1 MIRDVD
7 AGEGF
12 GLHPIAVHGNGDVFH
27 PGISFGRCRFPDD
40 PHAIVKGGEDEL
52 ALFVAGDGFHF
63 LARDGVDEGKLYTGQ
78 VFPAGVHLDVF
89 QPFQAVDHSGDGFLA
104 AAEVFPDGKG
114 NDFPVQQIPFRRDD
128 LPDGVVSIGDAAE
141 THDAVPVRYS
151 GGHALA
157 ELIAQGVA
165 VQLDGLGTFYPS
177 LESAGADKPEN
188 YSTNEHVKGVH
199 VRFLPDSTSL
209 DNITSR
215 TMKEKCSLRIKNIV
229 NVTTLNNG
237 KKVSTETPYGEYTS
251 SQPSQNGEGAGQTG
265 NENQNQGGNTNPP
278 SGGGGGN
285 END

>member
-1 MIRDVD
+1 MAKNKIALEINLHQNKNTKSMAHNKWYGRVVRKETLSTRGLCQHIESHGSIYTSDV
-7 AGEGF
+7 
-12 GLHPIAVHGNGDVFH
+12 
-27 PGISFGRCRFPDD
+27 
-40 PHAIVKGGEDEL
+40 
-52 ALFVAGDGFHF
+52 VAG
-63 LARDGVDEGKLYTGQ
+63 VI
-78 VFPAGVHLDVF
+78 
-89 QPFQAVDHSGDGFLA
+89 A
-104 AAEVFPDGKG
+104 ALRRC
-114 NDFPVQQIPFRRDD
+114 IP
-128 LPDGVVSIGDAAE
+128 
-141 THDAVPVRYS
+141 
-151 GGHALA
+151 

-265 NENQNQGGNTNPP
+265 NENQNQGGNENQGGNTNPP

>member
-1 MIRDVD
+1 MAKNKIALEINLHQNKNTKSMAHNKWYGRVVRKETLSTRGLCQHIESHGSIYTSDV
-7 AGEGF
+7 
-12 GLHPIAVHGNGDVFH
+12 
-27 PGISFGRCRFPDD
+27 
-40 PHAIVKGGEDEL
+40 
-52 ALFVAGDGFHF
+52 VAG
-63 LARDGVDEGKLYTGQ
+63 VI
-78 VFPAGVHLDVF
+78 
-89 QPFQAVDHSGDGFLA
+89 A
-104 AAEVFPDGKG
+104 ALRRC
-114 NDFPVQQIPFRRDD
+114 IP
-128 LPDGVVSIGDAAE
+128 
-141 THDAVPVRYS
+141 
-151 GGHALA
+151 

-251 SQPSQNGEGAGQTG
+251 SQTTSPQPSPNGEGAGQTG
-265 NENQNQGGNTNPP
+265 NENQNQGGNENQGGNTNPP

>member
-1 MIRDVD
+1 MAKNKIALEINLHQNKNTKSMAHNKWYGRVVRKETLSTRGLCQHIENHGSIYTSDV
-7 AGEGF
+7 
-12 GLHPIAVHGNGDVFH
+12 
-27 PGISFGRCRFPDD
+27 
-40 PHAIVKGGEDEL
+40 
-52 ALFVAGDGFHF
+52 VAG
-63 LARDGVDEGKLYTGQ
+63 VI
-78 VFPAGVHLDVF
+78 
-89 QPFQAVDHSGDGFLA
+89 A
-104 AAEVFPDGKG
+104 ALRRC
-114 NDFPVQQIPFRRDD
+114 IP
-128 LPDGVVSIGDAAE
+128 
-141 THDAVPVRYS
+141 
-151 GGHALA
+151 

-251 SQPSQNGEGAGQTG
+251 SQTTSPQPSPNGEGAGQTG
-265 NENQNQGGNTNPP
+265 NENGNQGGNTNPP

>member
-1 MIRDVD
+1 MAKNKIALEINLHQNKNTKSMAHNKWYGRVVRKETLSTRGLCQHIENHGSIYTSDV
-7 AGEGF
+7 
-12 GLHPIAVHGNGDVFH
+12 
-27 PGISFGRCRFPDD
+27 
-40 PHAIVKGGEDEL
+40 
-52 ALFVAGDGFHF
+52 VAG
-63 LARDGVDEGKLYTGQ
+63 VI
-78 VFPAGVHLDVF
+78 
-89 QPFQAVDHSGDGFLA
+89 A
-104 AAEVFPDGKG
+104 ALRRC
-114 NDFPVQQIPFRRDD
+114 IP
-128 LPDGVVSIGDAAE
+128 
-141 THDAVPVRYS
+141 
-151 GGHALA
+151 

-251 SQPSQNGEGAGQTG
+251 PQPSPNGEGAGQTG
-265 NENQNQGGNTNPP
+265 NENGNQGGNENQGGNTNPP

>member
-1 MIRDVD
+1 MAKNKIALEINLHQNKNTKSMAHNKWYGRVVRKETLSTRGLCQHIESHGSIYTSDV
-7 AGEGF
+7 
-12 GLHPIAVHGNGDVFH
+12 
-27 PGISFGRCRFPDD
+27 
-40 PHAIVKGGEDEL
+40 
-52 ALFVAGDGFHF
+52 VAG
-63 LARDGVDEGKLYTGQ
+63 VI
-78 VFPAGVHLDVF
+78 
-89 QPFQAVDHSGDGFLA
+89 A
-104 AAEVFPDGKG
+104 ALRRC
-114 NDFPVQQIPFRRDD
+114 IP
-128 LPDGVVSIGDAAE
+128 
-141 THDAVPVRYS
+141 
-151 GGHALA
+151 

-229 NVTTLNNG
+229 NVTTLENG
-237 KKVSTETPYGEYTS
+237 KKVSTETPYTTS
-251 SQPSQNGEGAGQTG
+251 PQTTSPQPSPNGEGAGQTG
-265 NENQNQGGNTNPP
+265 NENGNQGGNENQGGNTNPP

>member
-1 MIRDVD
+1 MAKNKIALEINLHQNKNTKSMAHNKWYGRVVRKETLSTRGLCQHIESHGSIYTSDV
-7 AGEGF
+7 
-12 GLHPIAVHGNGDVFH
+12 
-27 PGISFGRCRFPDD
+27 
-40 PHAIVKGGEDEL
+40 
-52 ALFVAGDGFHF
+52 VAG
-63 LARDGVDEGKLYTGQ
+63 VI
-78 VFPAGVHLDVF
+78 
-89 QPFQAVDHSGDGFLA
+89 A
-104 AAEVFPDGKG
+104 ALRRC
-114 NDFPVQQIPFRRDD
+114 IP
-128 LPDGVVSIGDAAE
+128 
-141 THDAVPVRYS
+141 
-151 GGHALA
+151 

>member
-1 MIRDVD
+1 MAKNKIALEINLHQNKNTKSMAHNKWYGRVVRKETLSTRGLCQHIENHGSIYTSDV
-7 AGEGF
+7 
-12 GLHPIAVHGNGDVFH
+12 
-27 PGISFGRCRFPDD
+27 
-40 PHAIVKGGEDEL
+40 
-52 ALFVAGDGFHF
+52 VAG
-63 LARDGVDEGKLYTGQ
+63 VI
-78 VFPAGVHLDVF
+78 
-89 QPFQAVDHSGDGFLA
+89 A
-104 AAEVFPDGKG
+104 ALRRC
-114 NDFPVQQIPFRRDD
+114 IP
-128 LPDGVVSIGDAAE
+128 
-141 THDAVPVRYS
+141 
-151 GGHALA
+151 

-251 SQPSQNGEGAGQTG
+251 SQTTSPQTTSPQPSPNGEGAGQTG
-265 NENQNQGGNTNPP
+265 NENGNQGGNTNPP

>member
-1 MIRDVD
+1 MAKNKIALEINLHQNKNTKSMAHNKWYGRVVRKETLSTRGLCQHIESHGSIYTSDV
-7 AGEGF
+7 
-12 GLHPIAVHGNGDVFH
+12 
-27 PGISFGRCRFPDD
+27 
-40 PHAIVKGGEDEL
+40 
-52 ALFVAGDGFHF
+52 VAG
-63 LARDGVDEGKLYTGQ
+63 VI
-78 VFPAGVHLDVF
+78 
-89 QPFQAVDHSGDGFLA
+89 A
-104 AAEVFPDGKG
+104 ALRRC
-114 NDFPVQQIPFRRDD
+114 IP
-128 LPDGVVSIGDAAE
+128 
-141 THDAVPVRYS
+141 
-151 GGHALA
+151 

-251 SQPSQNGEGAGQTG
+251 SQTTSPQPSPNGEGAGQTG
-265 NENQNQGGNTNPP
+265 NENGNQGGNTNPP

>member
-1 MIRDVD
+1 MAKNKIALEINLHQNKNTKSMAHNKWYGRVVRKETLSTRGLCQHIESHGSIYTSDV
-7 AGEGF
+7 
-12 GLHPIAVHGNGDVFH
+12 
-27 PGISFGRCRFPDD
+27 
-40 PHAIVKGGEDEL
+40 
-52 ALFVAGDGFHF
+52 VAG
-63 LARDGVDEGKLYTGQ
+63 VI
-78 VFPAGVHLDVF
+78 
-89 QPFQAVDHSGDGFLA
+89 A
-104 AAEVFPDGKG
+104 ALRRC
-114 NDFPVQQIPFRRDD
+114 IP
-128 LPDGVVSIGDAAE
+128 
-141 THDAVPVRYS
+141 
-151 GGHALA
+151 

-229 NVTTLNNG
+229 NVTTLENG

-251 SQPSQNGEGAGQTG
+251 LQPSQNGEGGGQTG
-265 NENQNQGGNTNPP
+265 NENQNQGGNENQGGNTNPP

>member
-1 MIRDVD
+1 MAKNKIALEINLHQNKNTKSMAHNKWYGRVVRKETLSTRGLCQHIESHGSIYTSDV
-7 AGEGF
+7 
-12 GLHPIAVHGNGDVFH
+12 
-27 PGISFGRCRFPDD
+27 
-40 PHAIVKGGEDEL
+40 
-52 ALFVAGDGFHF
+52 VAG
-63 LARDGVDEGKLYTGQ
+63 VI
-78 VFPAGVHLDVF
+78 
-89 QPFQAVDHSGDGFLA
+89 A
-104 AAEVFPDGKG
+104 ALRRC
-114 NDFPVQQIPFRRDD
+114 IP
-128 LPDGVVSIGDAAE
+128 
-141 THDAVPVRYS
+141 
-151 GGHALA
+151 

-229 NVTTLNNG
+229 NVTTLENG

-278 SGGGGGN
+278 SGGGN

>member
-1 MIRDVD
+1 MAKNKIALEINLHQNKNTKSMAHNKWYGRVVRKETLSTRGLCQHIESHGSIYTSDV
-7 AGEGF
+7 
-12 GLHPIAVHGNGDVFH
+12 
-27 PGISFGRCRFPDD
+27 
-40 PHAIVKGGEDEL
+40 
-52 ALFVAGDGFHF
+52 VAG
-63 LARDGVDEGKLYTGQ
+63 VI
-78 VFPAGVHLDVF
+78 
-89 QPFQAVDHSGDGFLA
+89 A
-104 AAEVFPDGKG
+104 ALRRC
-114 NDFPVQQIPFRRDD
+114 IP
-128 LPDGVVSIGDAAE
+128 
-141 THDAVPVRYS
+141 
-151 GGHALA
+151 

-251 SQPSQNGEGAGQTG
+251 SQTTSPQTTSPQTTSPQPSPNGEGAGQTG
-265 NENQNQGGNTNPP
+265 NENGNQGGNQNQGGNENQGGNTNPP
-278 SGGGGGN
+278 SGGGN

>member
-1 MIRDVD
+1 MAKNKIALEINLHQNKNTKSMAHNKWYGRVVRKETLSTRGLCQHIESHGSIYTSDV
-7 AGEGF
+7 
-12 GLHPIAVHGNGDVFH
+12 
-27 PGISFGRCRFPDD
+27 
-40 PHAIVKGGEDEL
+40 
-52 ALFVAGDGFHF
+52 VAG
-63 LARDGVDEGKLYTGQ
+63 VI
-78 VFPAGVHLDVF
+78 
-89 QPFQAVDHSGDGFLA
+89 A
-104 AAEVFPDGKG
+104 ALRRC
-114 NDFPVQQIPFRRDD
+114 IP
-128 LPDGVVSIGDAAE
+128 
-141 THDAVPVRYS
+141 
-151 GGHALA
+151 

-229 NVTTLNNG
+229 NVTTLENG
-237 KKVSTETPYGEYTS
+237 KKVSTETPYSSYTTS
-251 SQPSQNGEGAGQTG
+251 PQPSPNGEGAGQTG
-265 NENQNQGGNTNPP
+265 NENQNQGGNENQGGNTNPP

>member
-1 MIRDVD
+1 MAKNKIALEINLHQNKNTKSMAHNKWYGRVVRKETLSTRGLCQHIESHGSIYTSDV
-7 AGEGF
+7 
-12 GLHPIAVHGNGDVFH
+12 
-27 PGISFGRCRFPDD
+27 
-40 PHAIVKGGEDEL
+40 
-52 ALFVAGDGFHF
+52 VAG
-63 LARDGVDEGKLYTGQ
+63 VI
-78 VFPAGVHLDVF
+78 
-89 QPFQAVDHSGDGFLA
+89 A
-104 AAEVFPDGKG
+104 ALRRC
-114 NDFPVQQIPFRRDD
+114 IP
-128 LPDGVVSIGDAAE
+128 
-141 THDAVPVRYS
+141 
-151 GGHALA
+151 

-265 NENQNQGGNTNPP
+265 NENGNQGGNENQGGNTNPP

>member
-1 MIRDVD
+1 MAKNKIALEINLHQNKNTKSMAHNKWYGRVVRKETLSTRGLCQHIESHGSIYTSDV
-7 AGEGF
+7 
-12 GLHPIAVHGNGDVFH
+12 
-27 PGISFGRCRFPDD
+27 
-40 PHAIVKGGEDEL
+40 
-52 ALFVAGDGFHF
+52 VAG
-63 LARDGVDEGKLYTGQ
+63 VI
-78 VFPAGVHLDVF
+78 
-89 QPFQAVDHSGDGFLA
+89 A
-104 AAEVFPDGKG
+104 ALRRC
-114 NDFPVQQIPFRRDD
+114 IP
-128 LPDGVVSIGDAAE
+128 
-141 THDAVPVRYS
+141 
-151 GGHALA
+151 

-265 NENQNQGGNTNPP
+265 NENDNQGGNTNPP

>member
-1 MIRDVD
+1 MAKNKIALEINLHQNKNTKSMAHNKWYGRVVRKETLSTRGLCQHIESHGSIYTSDV
-7 AGEGF
+7 
-12 GLHPIAVHGNGDVFH
+12 
-27 PGISFGRCRFPDD
+27 
-40 PHAIVKGGEDEL
+40 
-52 ALFVAGDGFHF
+52 VAG
-63 LARDGVDEGKLYTGQ
+63 VI
-78 VFPAGVHLDVF
+78 
-89 QPFQAVDHSGDGFLA
+89 A
-104 AAEVFPDGKG
+104 ALRRC
-114 NDFPVQQIPFRRDD
+114 IP
-128 LPDGVVSIGDAAE
+128 
-141 THDAVPVRYS
+141 
-151 GGHALA
+151 

-229 NVTTLNNG
+229 NVITLNNG

-251 SQPSQNGEGAGQTG
+251 SQPSQNGEGASQTG
-265 NENQNQGGNTNPP
+265 NENGNQGGNENQGGNTNPP
-278 SGGGGGN
+278 SGGGN

>member
-1 MIRDVD
+1 MAKNKIALEINLHQNKNTKSMAHNKWYGRVVRKETLSTRGLCQHIESHGSIYTSDV
-7 AGEGF
+7 
-12 GLHPIAVHGNGDVFH
+12 
-27 PGISFGRCRFPDD
+27 
-40 PHAIVKGGEDEL
+40 
-52 ALFVAGDGFHF
+52 VAG
-63 LARDGVDEGKLYTGQ
+63 VI
-78 VFPAGVHLDVF
+78 
-89 QPFQAVDHSGDGFLA
+89 A
-104 AAEVFPDGKG
+104 ALRRC
-114 NDFPVQQIPFRRDD
+114 IP
-128 LPDGVVSIGDAAE
+128 
-141 THDAVPVRYS
+141 
-151 GGHALA
+151 

-237 KKVSTETPYGEYTS
+237 KKVSTETPYTTS
-251 SQPSQNGEGAGQTG
+251 PQPSPNGEGAGQTG

>member
-1 MIRDVD
+1 MAKNKIALEINLHQNKNTKSMAHNKWYGRVVRKETLSTRGLCQHIENHGSIYTSDV
-7 AGEGF
+7 
-12 GLHPIAVHGNGDVFH
+12 
-27 PGISFGRCRFPDD
+27 
-40 PHAIVKGGEDEL
+40 
-52 ALFVAGDGFHF
+52 VAG
-63 LARDGVDEGKLYTGQ
+63 VI
-78 VFPAGVHLDVF
+78 
-89 QPFQAVDHSGDGFLA
+89 A
-104 AAEVFPDGKG
+104 ALRRC
-114 NDFPVQQIPFRRDD
+114 IP
-128 LPDGVVSIGDAAE
+128 
-141 THDAVPVRYS
+141 
-151 GGHALA
+151 

-237 KKVSTETPYGEYTS
+237 KKVSTETPYSSYTTS
-251 SQPSQNGEGAGQTG
+251 PQPSPNGEGAGQTG
-265 NENQNQGGNTNPP
+265 NENGNQGGNENQGGNTNPP

>member
-1 MIRDVD
+1 MAKNKIALEINLHQNKNTKSMAHNKWYGRVVRKETLSTRGLCQHIESHGSIYTSDV
-7 AGEGF
+7 
-12 GLHPIAVHGNGDVFH
+12 
-27 PGISFGRCRFPDD
+27 
-40 PHAIVKGGEDEL
+40 
-52 ALFVAGDGFHF
+52 VAG
-63 LARDGVDEGKLYTGQ
+63 VI
-78 VFPAGVHLDVF
+78 
-89 QPFQAVDHSGDGFLA
+89 A
-104 AAEVFPDGKG
+104 ALRRC
-114 NDFPVQQIPFRRDD
+114 IP
-128 LPDGVVSIGDAAE
+128 
-141 THDAVPVRYS
+141 
-151 GGHALA
+151 

-265 NENQNQGGNTNPP
+265 NENQNQGGKENQGGNTNPP

>member
-1 MIRDVD
+1 MAKNKIALEINLHQNKNTKSMAHNKWYGRVVRKETLSTRGLCQHIESHGSIYTSDV
-7 AGEGF
+7 
-12 GLHPIAVHGNGDVFH
+12 
-27 PGISFGRCRFPDD
+27 
-40 PHAIVKGGEDEL
+40 
-52 ALFVAGDGFHF
+52 VAG
-63 LARDGVDEGKLYTGQ
+63 VI
-78 VFPAGVHLDVF
+78 
-89 QPFQAVDHSGDGFLA
+89 A
-104 AAEVFPDGKG
+104 ALRRC
-114 NDFPVQQIPFRRDD
+114 IP
-128 LPDGVVSIGDAAE
+128 
-141 THDAVPVRYS
+141 
-151 GGHALA
+151 

-237 KKVSTETPYGEYTS
+237 KKVSTETPYSSYTTS
-251 SQPSQNGEGAGQTG
+251 PQPSPNGEGAGQTG
-265 NENQNQGGNTNPP
+265 NENQNQGGNENQGGNTNPP

>member
-1 MIRDVD
+1 MAKNKIALEINLHQNKNTKSMAHNKWYGRVVRKETLSTRGLCQHIESHGSIYTSDV
-7 AGEGF
+7 
-12 GLHPIAVHGNGDVFH
+12 
-27 PGISFGRCRFPDD
+27 
-40 PHAIVKGGEDEL
+40 
-52 ALFVAGDGFHF
+52 VAG
-63 LARDGVDEGKLYTGQ
+63 VI
-78 VFPAGVHLDVF
+78 
-89 QPFQAVDHSGDGFLA
+89 A
-104 AAEVFPDGKG
+104 ALRRC
-114 NDFPVQQIPFRRDD
+114 IP
-128 LPDGVVSIGDAAE
+128 
-141 THDAVPVRYS
+141 
-151 GGHALA
+151 

-229 NVTTLNNG
+229 NVTTLENG
-237 KKVSTETPYGEYTS
+237 KKVSTETPYGEYSSSTTTS
-251 SQPSQNGEGAGQTG
+251 PQTSGQTG
-265 NENQNQGGNTNPP
+265 NENGNQGGNENQSGNTNPP

>member
-1 MIRDVD
+1 MAKNKIALEINLHQNKNTKSMAHNKWYGRVVRKETLSTRGLCQHIESHGSIYTSDV
-7 AGEGF
+7 
-12 GLHPIAVHGNGDVFH
+12 
-27 PGISFGRCRFPDD
+27 
-40 PHAIVKGGEDEL
+40 
-52 ALFVAGDGFHF
+52 VAG
-63 LARDGVDEGKLYTGQ
+63 VI
-78 VFPAGVHLDVF
+78 
-89 QPFQAVDHSGDGFLA
+89 A
-104 AAEVFPDGKG
+104 ALRRC
-114 NDFPVQQIPFRRDD
+114 IP
-128 LPDGVVSIGDAAE
+128 
-141 THDAVPVRYS
+141 
-151 GGHALA
+151 

-251 SQPSQNGEGAGQTG
+251 PQPSQNGEGAGQTG
-265 NENQNQGGNTNPP
+265 NETGNQGGNENQGGNTNPP

>member
-1 MIRDVD
+1 MAKNKIALEINLHQNKNTKSMAHNKWYGRVVRKETLSTRGLCQHIESHGSIYTSDV
-7 AGEGF
+7 
-12 GLHPIAVHGNGDVFH
+12 
-27 PGISFGRCRFPDD
+27 
-40 PHAIVKGGEDEL
+40 
-52 ALFVAGDGFHF
+52 VAG
-63 LARDGVDEGKLYTGQ
+63 VI
-78 VFPAGVHLDVF
+78 
-89 QPFQAVDHSGDGFLA
+89 A
-104 AAEVFPDGKG
+104 ALRRC
-114 NDFPVQQIPFRRDD
+114 IP
-128 LPDGVVSIGDAAE
+128 
-141 THDAVPVRYS
+141 
-151 GGHALA
+151 

-229 NVTTLNNG
+229 NVTTLENG

-251 SQPSQNGEGAGQTG
+251 AQPSQNGEGAGQTG
-265 NENQNQGGNTNPP
+265 NENGNQGGNQNQGGNENQGGNTNPP

>member
-1 MIRDVD
+1 MAKNKIALEINLHQNKNTKSMAHNKWYGRVVRKETLSTRGLCQHIESHGSIYTSDV
-7 AGEGF
+7 
-12 GLHPIAVHGNGDVFH
+12 
-27 PGISFGRCRFPDD
+27 
-40 PHAIVKGGEDEL
+40 
-52 ALFVAGDGFHF
+52 VAG
-63 LARDGVDEGKLYTGQ
+63 VI
-78 VFPAGVHLDVF
+78 
-89 QPFQAVDHSGDGFLA
+89 A
-104 AAEVFPDGKG
+104 ALRRC
-114 NDFPVQQIPFRRDD
+114 IP
-128 LPDGVVSIGDAAE
+128 
-141 THDAVPVRYS
+141 
-151 GGHALA
+151 

-237 KKVSTETPYGEYTS
+237 KKVSTETPYTTS
-251 SQPSQNGEGAGQTG
+251 PQPSPNGEGAGQTG
-265 NENQNQGGNTNPP
+265 NENQNQGNNQNQGGNTNPP

>member
-1 MIRDVD
+1 MAKNKIALEINLHQNKNTKSMAHNKWYGRVVRKETLSTRGLCQHIESHGSIYTSDV
-7 AGEGF
+7 
-12 GLHPIAVHGNGDVFH
+12 
-27 PGISFGRCRFPDD
+27 
-40 PHAIVKGGEDEL
+40 
-52 ALFVAGDGFHF
+52 VAG
-63 LARDGVDEGKLYTGQ
+63 VI
-78 VFPAGVHLDVF
+78 
-89 QPFQAVDHSGDGFLA
+89 A
-104 AAEVFPDGKG
+104 ALRRC
-114 NDFPVQQIPFRRDD
+114 IP
-128 LPDGVVSIGDAAE
+128 
-141 THDAVPVRYS
+141 
-151 GGHALA
+151 

-265 NENQNQGGNTNPP
+265 NENDNQGGNENQGGNTNPP

>member
-1 MIRDVD
+1 MAKNKIALEINLHQNKNTKSMAHNKWYGRVVRKETLSTRGLCQHIESHGSIYTSDV
-7 AGEGF
+7 
-12 GLHPIAVHGNGDVFH
+12 
-27 PGISFGRCRFPDD
+27 
-40 PHAIVKGGEDEL
+40 
-52 ALFVAGDGFHF
+52 VAG
-63 LARDGVDEGKLYTGQ
+63 VI
-78 VFPAGVHLDVF
+78 
-89 QPFQAVDHSGDGFLA
+89 A
-104 AAEVFPDGKG
+104 ALRRC
-114 NDFPVQQIPFRRDD
+114 IP
-128 LPDGVVSIGDAAE
+128 
-141 THDAVPVRYS
+141 
-151 GGHALA
+151 

-237 KKVSTETPYGEYTS
+237 KKVSTETPYTTS
-251 SQPSQNGEGAGQTG
+251 PQPSPNGEGAGQTG
-265 NENQNQGGNTNPP
+265 NENGNQGGNENQGGNTNPP

>member
-1 MIRDVD
+1 MAKNKIALEINLHQNKNTKSMAHNKWYGRVVRKETLSTRGLCQHIESHGSIYTSDV
-7 AGEGF
+7 
-12 GLHPIAVHGNGDVFH
+12 
-27 PGISFGRCRFPDD
+27 
-40 PHAIVKGGEDEL
+40 
-52 ALFVAGDGFHF
+52 VAG
-63 LARDGVDEGKLYTGQ
+63 VI
-78 VFPAGVHLDVF
+78 
-89 QPFQAVDHSGDGFLA
+89 A
-104 AAEVFPDGKG
+104 ALRRC
-114 NDFPVQQIPFRRDD
+114 IP
-128 LPDGVVSIGDAAE
+128 
-141 THDAVPVRYS
+141 
-151 GGHALA
+151 

-251 SQPSQNGEGAGQTG
+251 SQTTSPQTTSPQPSPNGEGAGQTG

>member
-1 MIRDVD
+1 MAKNKIALEINLHQNKNTKSMAHNKWYGRVVRKETLSTRGLCQHIENHGSIYTSDV
-7 AGEGF
+7 
-12 GLHPIAVHGNGDVFH
+12 
-27 PGISFGRCRFPDD
+27 
-40 PHAIVKGGEDEL
+40 
-52 ALFVAGDGFHF
+52 VAG
-63 LARDGVDEGKLYTGQ
+63 VI
-78 VFPAGVHLDVF
+78 
-89 QPFQAVDHSGDGFLA
+89 A
-104 AAEVFPDGKG
+104 ALRRC
-114 NDFPVQQIPFRRDD
+114 IP
-128 LPDGVVSIGDAAE
+128 
-141 THDAVPVRYS
+141 
-151 GGHALA
+151 

-237 KKVSTETPYGEYTS
+237 KKVSTETPYTTS
-251 SQPSQNGEGAGQTG
+251 PQPSPNGEGAGQTG
-265 NENQNQGGNTNPP
+265 NENQNQGNNQNQGGNTNPP

>member
-1 MIRDVD
+1 MAKNKIALEINLHQNKNTKSMAHNKWYGRVVRKETLSTRGLCQHIESHGSIYTSDV
-7 AGEGF
+7 
-12 GLHPIAVHGNGDVFH
+12 
-27 PGISFGRCRFPDD
+27 
-40 PHAIVKGGEDEL
+40 
-52 ALFVAGDGFHF
+52 VAG
-63 LARDGVDEGKLYTGQ
+63 VI
-78 VFPAGVHLDVF
+78 
-89 QPFQAVDHSGDGFLA
+89 A
-104 AAEVFPDGKG
+104 ALRRC
-114 NDFPVQQIPFRRDD
+114 IP
-128 LPDGVVSIGDAAE
+128 
-141 THDAVPVRYS
+141 
-151 GGHALA
+151 

-251 SQPSQNGEGAGQTG
+251 SQTTSPQPSPNGEGAGQTG
-265 NENQNQGGNTNPP
+265 NENGNQGGNQNQGGNTNPP

>member
-1 MIRDVD
+1 MAKNKIALEINLHQNKNTKSMAHNKWYGRVVRKETLSTRGLCQHIESHGSIYTSDV
-7 AGEGF
+7 
-12 GLHPIAVHGNGDVFH
+12 
-27 PGISFGRCRFPDD
+27 
-40 PHAIVKGGEDEL
+40 
-52 ALFVAGDGFHF
+52 VAG
-63 LARDGVDEGKLYTGQ
+63 VI
-78 VFPAGVHLDVF
+78 
-89 QPFQAVDHSGDGFLA
+89 A
-104 AAEVFPDGKG
+104 ALRRC
-114 NDFPVQQIPFRRDD
+114 IP
-128 LPDGVVSIGDAAE
+128 
-141 THDAVPVRYS
+141 
-151 GGHALA
+151 

-251 SQPSQNGEGAGQTG
+251 SQTTSPQPSPNGEGAGQTG
-265 NENQNQGGNTNPP
+265 NENGNQGGNENQGGNTNPP

>member
-1 MIRDVD
+1 MAKNKIALEINLHQNKNTKSMAHNKWYGRVVRKETLSTRGLCQHIESHGSIYTSDV
-7 AGEGF
+7 
-12 GLHPIAVHGNGDVFH
+12 
-27 PGISFGRCRFPDD
+27 
-40 PHAIVKGGEDEL
+40 
-52 ALFVAGDGFHF
+52 VAG
-63 LARDGVDEGKLYTGQ
+63 VI
-78 VFPAGVHLDVF
+78 
-89 QPFQAVDHSGDGFLA
+89 A
-104 AAEVFPDGKG
+104 ALRRC
-114 NDFPVQQIPFRRDD
+114 IP
-128 LPDGVVSIGDAAE
+128 
-141 THDAVPVRYS
+141 
-151 GGHALA
+151 

-229 NVTTLNNG
+229 NVTTLENG

-251 SQPSQNGEGAGQTG
+251 LQPSQNGEGAGQTG
-265 NENQNQGGNTNPP
+265 NENQNQGGNENQGGNTNPP

>member
-1 MIRDVD
+1 MAKNKIALEINLHQNKNTKSMAHNKWYGRVVRKETLSTRGLCQHIESHGSIYTSDV
-7 AGEGF
+7 
-12 GLHPIAVHGNGDVFH
+12 
-27 PGISFGRCRFPDD
+27 
-40 PHAIVKGGEDEL
+40 
-52 ALFVAGDGFHF
+52 VAG
-63 LARDGVDEGKLYTGQ
+63 VI
-78 VFPAGVHLDVF
+78 
-89 QPFQAVDHSGDGFLA
+89 A
-104 AAEVFPDGKG
+104 ALRRC
-114 NDFPVQQIPFRRDD
+114 IP
-128 LPDGVVSIGDAAE
+128 
-141 THDAVPVRYS
+141 
-151 GGHALA
+151 

-229 NVTTLNNG
+229 NVTTLENG
-237 KKVSTETPYGEYTS
+237 KKVSTETPYSSYTTS
-251 SQPSQNGEGAGQTG
+251 PQPSPNGEGAGQTG
-265 NENQNQGGNTNPP
+265 NENQNQGNNQNQGGNTNPP